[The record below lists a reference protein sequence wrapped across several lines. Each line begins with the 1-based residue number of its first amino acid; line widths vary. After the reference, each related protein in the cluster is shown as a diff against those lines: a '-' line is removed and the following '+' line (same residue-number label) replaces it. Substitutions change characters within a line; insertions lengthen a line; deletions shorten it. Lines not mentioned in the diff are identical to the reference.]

1 MKSIDID
8 NALSGVTK
16 LGIDTQ
22 IVIYFVEAHPEYDE
36 LVTEVF
42 QRIAENIITGVTS
55 VITLIE
61 VLIHPLQQGNARLQQ
76 EYHDL
81 LLHSSNFQMMTIDIA
96 IAERAAEIRTRYNL
110 RIPDALHIAT
120 ACRRIARSF

>member
-1 MKSIDID
+1 MKRIDID
-8 NALSGVTK
+8 NALSGVTW
-16 LGIDTQ
+16 
-22 IVIYFVEAHPEYDE
+22 
-36 LVTEVF
+36 
-42 QRIAENIITGVTS
+42 

-110 RIPDALHIAT
+110 RIPDALQIDV
-120 ACRRIARSF
+120 ARMIDMVSIH